1 MFLIKKSVLLLSIL
15 GVLLLSITSA
25 QAAMVS
31 TSDIL
36 LQSERVQLVNMLE
49 REDVQRQLIE
59 LGVDPESSLMRVEQM
74 TIEELAQING
84 RLSELPA
91 GAGIGTTDLLLI
103 IILIILLL

>member
-1 MFLIKKSVLLLSIL
+1 MLSVL
-15 GVLLLSITSA
+15 GVLLMSIASA

-31 TSDIL
+31 TSEIL
-36 LQSERVQLVNMLE
+36 LESERAQVVNMLE
-49 REDVQRQLIE
+49 REDVQQQLIE

-74 TIEELAQING
+74 TAEELAQLNG
-84 RLSELPA
+84 HLSELPV

>member
-36 LQSERVQLVNMLE
+36 LQSERVQLINMLE

>member
-1 MFLIKKSVLLLSIL
+1 
-15 GVLLLSITSA
+15 
-25 QAAMVS
+25 MVS

-49 REDVQRQLIE
+49 REDVQRQLME

-74 TIEELAQING
+74 TAEELAQLNG
-84 RLSELPA
+84 HLSELPA

>member
-1 MFLIKKSVLLLSIL
+1 
-15 GVLLLSITSA
+15 
-25 QAAMVS
+25 MVS

-49 REDVQRQLIE
+49 REDVQRQLME
-59 LGVDPESSLMRVEQM
+59 LGVDSESSLMRVEQM
-74 TIEELAQING
+74 TAEELAQING

-103 IILIILLL
+103 IILIILLI

>member
-1 MFLIKKSVLLLSIL
+1 MFLIKKSLLLLSVL
-15 GVLLLSITSA
+15 GILLLSITSA

-31 TSDIL
+31 TSEVL
-36 LQSERVQLVNMLE
+36 LQIERAQVVNMLE
-49 REDVQRQLIE
+49 REDVQQQLIE

-74 TIEELAQING
+74 TTEELAQLNG
-84 RLSELPA
+84 HLSELPA